1 MTEEQ
6 RRRALYYYRHS
17 EEHKRAITSFYTKVN
32 KYIRPFFDLQE
43 KEYSKNPQ
51 INKKLKHINLY
62 IINCV
67 EDFVNY
73 LMSTLLTRGEQWG
86 KATIDKEILKSLMMD
101 IETPYANVQ
110 SNELKKALDDGT
122 NTVFRFLNKS
132 NYFNEIYEAV
142 YDSVG
147 FGTGCFKVLERDN
160 PVRPIIFEYVSFN
173 EIFGVDDP
181 FGKPSFIFRRYT
193 EMNEEKTM
201 DLFPNAVWN
210 NFSTELEAERTL
222 IEVVIPEIDDK
233 TNKYTFLHGLY
244 TENFEIALF
253 EEYLSYN
260 PYVLFRFRQQQGI
273 FWGVGQ
279 GLKCIDDFETLIE
292 FAAADREQVQR
303 VASPPVVVTGAEELY
318 ESISMKAGAM
328 SYGGMSNPTDP
339 DRVIVTPILQ
349 GQQLMPIEMKIQE
362 IQKNIDKAL
371 FVNPLG
377 EVTDKQ
383 MTAFENS
390 LRAQMFRK
398 KFAGVYERTSSELLE
413 PTFRNCFEILK
424 NKGLISIPD
433 EYDTAIEIEFSNEL
447 SQINDKTKVNS
458 MLQFAD
464 IYSKFVGAEE
474 TKVIF
479 DPVKLKTYLVDSLS
493 VDNEPLRDD
502 KEIVEAQEQK
512 QKELAILSAQRA
524 GNAVGQPVLTQE
536 QGQNLVEGMM

>member
-1 MTEEQ
+1 
-6 RRRALYYYRHS
+6 
-17 EEHKRAITSFYTKVN
+17 
-32 KYIRPFFDLQE
+32 
-43 KEYSKNPQ
+43 
-51 INKKLKHINLY
+51 
-62 IINCV
+62 
-67 EDFVNY
+67 
-73 LMSTLLTRGEQWG
+73 
-86 KATIDKEILKSLMMD
+86 MD
-101 IETPYANVQ
+101 IETPYANAQ

-193 EMNEEKTM
+193 KMNEEKTM
-201 DLFPNAVWN
+201 DLFPNAVWD

-303 VASPPVVVTGAEELY
+303 VASPPV
-318 ESISMKAGAM
+318 
-328 SYGGMSNPTDP
+328 
-339 DRVIVTPILQ
+339 
-349 GQQLMPIEMKIQE
+349 
-362 IQKNIDKAL
+362 
-371 FVNPLG
+371 
-377 EVTDKQ
+377 
-383 MTAFENS
+383 
-390 LRAQMFRK
+390 
-398 KFAGVYERTSSELLE
+398 
-413 PTFRNCFEILK
+413 
-424 NKGLISIPD
+424 
-433 EYDTAIEIEFSNEL
+433 
-447 SQINDKTKVNS
+447 
-458 MLQFAD
+458 
-464 IYSKFVGAEE
+464 
-474 TKVIF
+474 
-479 DPVKLKTYLVDSLS
+479 LV
-493 VDNEPLRDD
+493 
-502 KEIVEAQEQK
+502 
-512 QKELAILSAQRA
+512 
-524 GNAVGQPVLTQE
+524 
-536 QGQNLVEGMM
+536 

>member
-1 MTEEQ
+1 M
-6 RRRALYYYRHS
+6 
-17 EEHKRAITSFYTKVN
+17 
-32 KYIRPFFDLQE
+32 
-43 KEYSKNPQ
+43 
-51 INKKLKHINLY
+51 
-62 IINCV
+62 
-67 EDFVNY
+67 
-73 LMSTLLTRGEQWG
+73 
-86 KATIDKEILKSLMMD
+86 
-101 IETPYANVQ
+101 
-110 SNELKKALDDGT
+110 
-122 NTVFRFLNKS
+122 
-132 NYFNEIYEAV
+132 
-142 YDSVG
+142 
-147 FGTGCFKVLERDN
+147 
-160 PVRPIIFEYVSFN
+160 
-173 EIFGVDDP
+173 
-181 FGKPSFIFRRYT
+181 
-193 EMNEEKTM
+193 
-201 DLFPNAVWN
+201 
-210 NFSTELEAERTL
+210 
-222 IEVVIPEIDDK
+222 
-233 TNKYTFLHGLY
+233 HGLY

-362 IQKNIDKAL
+362 IQKDIDKAL

-502 KEIVEAQEQK
+502 KEIAEAQEQK

>member
-1 MTEEQ
+1 M
-6 RRRALYYYRHS
+6 
-17 EEHKRAITSFYTKVN
+17 
-32 KYIRPFFDLQE
+32 
-43 KEYSKNPQ
+43 
-51 INKKLKHINLY
+51 
-62 IINCV
+62 
-67 EDFVNY
+67 
-73 LMSTLLTRGEQWG
+73 
-86 KATIDKEILKSLMMD
+86 
-101 IETPYANVQ
+101 
-110 SNELKKALDDGT
+110 
-122 NTVFRFLNKS
+122 
-132 NYFNEIYEAV
+132 
-142 YDSVG
+142 G

-173 EIFGVDDP
+173 EIFGVDDQ

-193 EMNEEKTM
+193 KMNEEKTM
-201 DLFPNAVWN
+201 DLFPNAVWD

-502 KEIVEAQEQK
+502 KEIAEAQEQK

>member
-73 LMSTLLTRGEQWG
+73 LMSTLLPRGEQWG

-110 SNELKKALDDGT
+110 ANELKKALDDGT

-193 EMNEEKTM
+193 KMNEEKTM
-201 DLFPNAVWN
+201 DLFPNAVWD

-253 EEYLSYN
+253 EEFLSYN

-502 KEIVEAQEQK
+502 KEIAEAQEQK